1 MGGPKLVFRT
11 FSQGM
16 PIPFIFILRESF
28 TYRVSASPILK
39 LQGITTSVWSLSLSK
54 YVDLKPALQKLHMH
68 LKFTL
73 IQHG

>member
-1 MGGPKLVFRT
+1 
-11 FSQGM
+11 
-16 PIPFIFILRESF
+16 
-28 TYRVSASPILK
+28 